1 MTDKGQGWKIKRTHY
16 VGAK

>member
-1 MTDKGQGWKIKRTHY
+1 MTDKGKGWKIKRTHY